1 METEQEASKKE
12 EEKNREVESTTY
24 DIRCERTF
32 ITFLDEQVFRN
43 VFPQTQQKPPPRN
56 ICPITRYCI
65 SHVT

>member
-24 DIRCERTF
+24 DGHCERTF
-32 ITFLDEQVFRN
+32 ITFLDAPVFRN
-43 VFPQTQQKPPPRN
+43 VFPQTLPKPPPRN
-56 ICPITRYCI
+56 ICPITRYYI